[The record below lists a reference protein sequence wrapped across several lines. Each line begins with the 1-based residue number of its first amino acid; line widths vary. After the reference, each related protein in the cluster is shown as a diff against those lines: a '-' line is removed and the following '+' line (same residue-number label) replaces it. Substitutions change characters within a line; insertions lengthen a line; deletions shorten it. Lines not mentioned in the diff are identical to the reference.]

1 MKYAVPII
9 ALILIA
15 GASAYSVHQW
25 QNYKLAEQD
34 FMEPQAGM
42 EADAQQMNA
51 AIQQAFVHSYE
62 GSSASGSYLSGRF
75 AQRHHDWSTAGRYID
90 YVLKKH
96 PDNGILLKR
105 AMVLAMGAGQYEQAH
120 RIARTIL
127 DQHENDNTLSLLFLS
142 SQAFKNKHYNEAS
155 EHISAMPEGGLSS
168 FIMPLLQSWSN
179 AALGQYDVEGLK
191 TNSIHLYHAIL
202 IAEFMGK
209 KDAIKEMLKRS
220 LGAGE
225 LGPEDLERIADIYA
239 HIGEKKN
246 ALALYEQA
254 LIIDPDN
261 SALQTKIEKAIEAE
275 PSEEFIKIHS
285 AEDGVA
291 EAFYDMARLLKQDY
305 SDESSRV
312 FGHIALYLNP
322 KHTRARLLLAQ
333 IATRN
338 ERYEEAILL
347 YKGVDEGDADFLKA
361 RRNAA
366 DILFEQ
372 GHSAESIQE
381 LEMLAH
387 EYDDLDAL
395 IQIGNIYRLD
405 EEYDQSIKAYNKAA
419 KRLGTISADHWHLH
433 YVRGMSYEQND
444 QWDKAEAD
452 LQAALKYQPN
462 HPYILNYL
470 GYAWADQGKNLD
482 QALDMIKKAVDIRP
496 GDGYI
501 TDSLGWVYYRMG
513 RYEDAVPYLELAV
526 ELMPYDPIINDHL
539 GDAYW
544 KVGRKLEAEFQWT
557 RAKNHSEDEELILAI
572 DQKLLTGLDEIQT
585 AQDDPIGIP
594 GTDLNMA
601 AQDEQTGQTE
611 LQ

>member
-1 MKYAVPII
+1 MKYVVPIV
-9 ALILIA
+9 ALTLIA
-15 GASAYSVHQW
+15 SASAFGIQQW
-25 QNYKLAEQD
+25 QSYKQAEQEYT
-34 FMEPQAGM
+34 EPQAGI
-42 EADAQQMNA
+42 EADAQQLNA
-51 AIQQAFVHSYE
+51 AIQKAFTPSYE

-96 PDNGILLKR
+96 PENSILLKR
-105 AMVLAMGAGQYEQAH
+105 AMVLAMGAGKYQQANEV
-120 RIARTIL
+120 AQSIL
-127 DQHENDNTLSLLFLS
+127 DNHEDDNTLSILFLS
-142 SQAFKNKHYNEAS
+142 AQAFKNKNYQAAADYIEQ
-155 EHISAMPEGGLSS
+155 MPEGGFSS
-168 FIMPLLQSWSN
+168 FIMPLLDSWSK
-179 AALGQYDVEGLK
+179 AALGEYDVEGLK

-202 IAEFMGK
+202 IAEFMDK
-209 KDAIKEMLKRS
+209 KDAIKDMLKRS
-220 LGAGE
+220 LGSGE

-239 HIGEKKN
+239 HIGEKQN

-254 LIIDPDN
+254 LVIDPD
-261 SALQTKIEKAIEAE
+261 SPALQSKIEKIDKAE
-275 PSEEFIKIHS
+275 ISEEFIKIQS

-312 FGHIALYLNP
+312 FGHVALYLNP
-322 KHTRARLLLAQ
+322 QHTRARLLLAQ
-333 IATRN
+333 IAARN
-338 ERYEEAILL
+338 ERYNEAITL
-347 YKGVDEGDADFLKA
+347 YKDIDEGDADFLKA

-372 GHSAESIQE
+372 GQSAESIQE
-381 LEMLAH
+381 LKILAND
-387 EYDDLDAL
+387 YNDLDAL
-395 IQIGNIYRLD
+395 IQIGNIYRID
-405 EEYDQSIKAYNKAA
+405 EQFSQSIKAYNQAA
-419 KRLGTISADHWHLH
+419 EKIGTIGADHWHLH

-452 LQAALKYQPN
+452 LQAALAFQPN

-482 QALDMIKKAVDIRP
+482 QALQMIKKAVDIRP

-513 RYEDAVPYLELAV
+513 RYKEAVPYLELAV

-557 RAKNHSEDEELILAI
+557 RAKNHSEDDELILAI
-572 DQKLLTGLDEIQT
+572 DQKLLVGLDEFQT
-585 AQDDPIGIP
+585 AQDEPIEIEN
-594 GTDLNMA
+594 TDVDMA
-601 AQDEQTGQTE
+601 AQDEKTGQTE
-611 LQ
+611 IQ